1 MEKLNL
7 GWLKRARYNKHLTVE
22 QVAASI
28 GKTRSAIWR
37 YESGITDITVG
48 TLCQLLQLYGGCNI
62 LRRGR
67 ACSSRMVVAQ
77 QYAVRI
83 IIQGGFHHHPRIGG
97 HLAERAL

>member
-7 GWLKRARYNKHLTVE
+7 GWLKRARYNKHLTVD

-48 TLCQLLQLYGGCNI
+48 TLCQLLQLYGVSVTDVCRHIREGD
-62 LRRGR
+62 
-67 ACSSRMVVAQ
+67 
-77 QYAVRI
+77 
-83 IIQGGFHHHPRIGG
+83 G
-97 HLAERAL
+97 HA